1 MVSDIRKI
9 GQAGLIE
16 AFALR
21 GPPPAV
27 ESTVGS
33 GTRQTR
39 IEGGRRFEHYTRQY
53 DPGDAA
59 TGHLRFA
66 LRHEPLDMGVM
77 VAVMRAL
84 DPAEVVAWV
93 RAEPTGQY
101 SRRAWFL
108 YEWATGTRLD
118 LPDAGGLNYVP
129 ALDPAKHVTGAP
141 IRSLRHKV
149 LDNLP
154 GVPGYCPTIRRT
166 GAIEAAM
173 ARHLDQRG
181 RDVLEG
187 CPADLL
193 ARAVNYLFTKETRT
207 SFEIEHETP
216 APGKAERFVAC
227 LHQAGQVS
235 IGSQDDLIGLQQAI
249 VDPRYAAT
257 GLWDF
262 QNFVGETVGFDYEER
277 VHFICPRP
285 EDLPDLMAAWQAMS
299 ARMEGGID
307 PVVAAALVAFGL
319 VFLHPFEDGN
329 GRLHRFLIHKVLSDR
344 GFTPPGMLFPVSA
357 SILRDR
363 HGYDRCLEAFSALIQ
378 PWIDWSWQA
387 DRTIVVGNETADLYR
402 YYDAT
407 PQVEYLFDRIAD
419 TIEVDLK
426 EELSFIQRFD
436 AALQA
441 VNRLIDMPNRRAQLF
456 VQLVLQNSGRL
467 SAGKR
472 GLFAELTDSEIARL
486 EAAVAAESASG

>member
-1 MVSDIRKI
+1 
-9 GQAGLIE
+9 
-16 AFALR
+16 
-21 GPPPAV
+21 
-27 ESTVGS
+27 
-33 GTRQTR
+33 
-39 IEGGRRFEHYTRQY
+39 
-53 DPGDAA
+53 
-59 TGHLRFA
+59 
-66 LRHEPLDMGVM
+66 
-77 VAVMRAL
+77 MRS
-84 DPAEVVAWV
+84 P
-93 RAEPTGQY
+93 
-101 SRRAWFL
+101 
-108 YEWATGTRLD
+108 
-118 LPDAGGLNYVP
+118 
-129 ALDPAKHVTGAP
+129 
-141 IRSLRHKV
+141 RHKV

-166 GAIEAAM
+166 ETIAAAI
-173 ARHLDQRG
+173 ARRLDQRG
-181 RDVLEG
+181 RDILEG
-187 CPADLL
+187 CPPDLL

-227 LHQAGQVS
+227 LHRAEQVS
-235 IGSQDDLIGLQQAI
+235 IGRLDDLIALQRQI

-257 GLWDF
+257 GLRDF

-277 VHFICPRP
+277 VHFICPKP

-299 ARMEGGID
+299 ARVGREMD
-307 PVVAAALVAFGL
+307 PVVAAALVAFGF

-344 GFTPPGMLFPVSA
+344 GFTPPGLLFPVSA

-363 HGYDRCLEAFSALIQ
+363 HGYDRCLAAFSAPIQ

-387 DRTIVVGNETADLYR
+387 DRSFAVHNETADVYR

-426 EELSFIQRFD
+426 EELSFIRRFD

-456 VQLVLQNSGRL
+456 VRLVLQNNGRL

-472 GLFAELTDSEIARL
+472 EVFAELADAEVAAL
-486 EAAVAAESASG
+486 EAVVRAEGAAD